1 MTNMRV
7 EKNVLIPMSDGTALQ
22 CNVFRPDDD
31 GRYPIVMS
39 FGVYGKDV
47 HFEDSFTPQ
56 WQKLKSIYP
65 EIDQNG
71 TSGQYLRWEVPDPE
85 RWVPDGFIIVVVDS
99 RGSGQS
105 PGYLDLYS
113 PQETRDYFECIEW
126 AGVQEWSN
134 GKVGLL
140 GISYL
145 AIKQWQ
151 VAALNPPHLAAIIPW
166 EGAVDQYRDVL
177 RHGGILSNTF
187 TQNWWPKQILANQH
201 GNALTTHID
210 RQTGQVTT
218 GVGLSNKTL
227 EGNRAD
233 YPREI
238 SQRELVD
245 AWFENRTANLSKIQ
259 VPILTAANWGGPG
272 MHLRGNFS
280 GYTDSG
286 SNEKW
291 LFAHIG
297 THYESFYLPHYVA
310 IQKKFFSYYLKGE
323 QNGWEREAPIQLA
336 IRRVDG
342 TAKMRAEHTWPIDR
356 TLWVP
361 YYLDTSNFELSLE
374 SEISPTQVTYLNNED
389 GVTFKTKPFDTEIE
403 FTGPIAL
410 KLWASSAACDID
422 FFVVLRCFDTNEQ
435 EVFFTGAHEPVPLAV
450 GWLRGSHRKL
460 DMDKSKPYRPY
471 HTHDQIE
478 QLESGAIYPF
488 EIEILPSSLIFPK
501 GYQLA
506 VTILG
511 KDFIVQKPGRI
522 LHTHPEDRSNDR
534 FGETTTIYTGGDYAS
549 YLLMPVIPN

>member
-7 EKNVLIPMSDGTALQ
+7 EKNVLIPMSDGTALR

-280 GYTDSG
+280 GYTDSS

-323 QNGWEREAPIQLA
+323 QNGWEREAPVQLA

-361 YYLDTSNFELSLE
+361 YYLDTSNLELSLE

-389 GVTFKTKPFDTEIE
+389 GVTFKTKPFDKEIE

-522 LHTHPEDRSNDR
+522 LHTYPEDRSNDR

>member
-7 EKNVLIPMSDGTALQ
+7 EKNVLIPMSDGTALR

-323 QNGWEREAPIQLA
+323 QNGWEREAPVQLA

-342 TAKMRAEHTWPIDR
+342 TAKIRAEHTWPIDR

-361 YYLDTSNFELSLE
+361 YYLDVSNFELSIE
-374 SEISPTQVTYLNNED
+374 SEISPTQMTYLNNED
-389 GVTFKTKPFDTEIE
+389 GVTFKTKPFDKDIE

-410 KLWASSAACDID
+410 KIWASSAACDID

-478 QLESGAIYPF
+478 QLESGTIYSF

-534 FGETTTIYTGGDYAS
+534 FGETTTIYTGGDCAS

>member
-7 EKNVLIPMSDGTALQ
+7 EKNVLIPMSDGTALR

-323 QNGWEREAPIQLA
+323 QNGWEREAPVQLA

-342 TAKMRAEHTWPIDR
+342 TAKIRAEHTWPIDR

-361 YYLDTSNFELSLE
+361 YYLDVSNFELSIE
-374 SEISPTQVTYLNNED
+374 SEISPTQMTYLNNED
-389 GVTFKTKPFDTEIE
+389 GVTFKTKPFDKDIE

-410 KLWASSAACDID
+410 KIWASSAACDID

-478 QLESGAIYPF
+478 QLESGAIYSF

-534 FGETTTIYTGGDYAS
+534 FGETTTIYTGGDCAS

>member
-7 EKNVLIPMSDGTALQ
+7 EKNVLIPMSDGTALR

-310 IQKKFFSYYLKGE
+310 IQKKFFSYYLKDE
-323 QNGWEREAPIQLA
+323 QNGWEREAPVQLA

-361 YYLDTSNFELSLE
+361 YYLDVSNFELSIE
-374 SEISPTQVTYLNNED
+374 SEISPTQMTYLNNED
-389 GVTFKTKPFDTEIE
+389 GVTFKTKPFDKDIE

-410 KLWASSAACDID
+410 KIWASSAACDID

-478 QLESGAIYPF
+478 QLESGTIYSF

-549 YLLMPVIPN
+549 YLLMPVIPI